1 MHMEQK
7 RSKVILRMCG
17 IAAAISIC
25 CVSCRNAERVQ
36 SAPVRVMSYNVRH
49 CCGSDQ
55 KVDID
60 RTVAA
65 ILREK
70 PDFAGIQELDCRSP
84 KRSGGVDQPA
94 ELGRLTGMHATFAA
108 AVPYPN
114 NGGYGVAV
122 LSKEKPLSVVKLPL
136 PGREPRI
143 LLLCEFKD
151 FWFGTTHLALQSTNR
166 VKSVEIIRKAV
177 EERSSKKPVLL
188 TGDWNASPESDT
200 LVGFKKFMTVLSK
213 ERRRTFHGFK
223 PYKPGSERCID
234 YIAVSSSSASG
245 FEVKDSYVVED
256 TVTSD
261 HFPIVTAVLQK

>member
-1 MHMEQK
+1 MK
-7 RSKVILRMCG
+7 RTDWRFGLL
-17 IAAAISIC
+17 AAAVSVF
-25 CVSCRNAERVQ
+25 CVSCRFAEKVRPV
-36 SAPVRVMSYNVRH
+36 PVRLMSYNVRH
-49 CCGSDQ
+49 CCGADQ

-84 KRSGGVDQPA
+84 NRSGGVDQPA
-94 ELGRLTGMHATFAA
+94 ELGRRTGMHATFAA
-108 AVPYPN
+108 GVKYPN

-122 LSKEKPLSVVKLPL
+122 LSKEKPLSVVRHPL
-136 PGREPRI
+136 PGREPRV

-151 FWFGTTHLALQSTNR
+151 FWFGTTHLSLQSTNR
-166 VKSVEIIRKAV
+166 VKSVEIIRKAIG
-177 EERSSKKPVLL
+177 ERSSNKPVFL

-200 LVGFKKFMTVLSK
+200 LVGFRKFMTVLSK
-213 ERRRTFHGFK
+213 EKSRTFHGFK

-234 YIAVSSSSASG
+234 YIAISSPSELRYEVS
-245 FEVKDSYVVED
+245 DSYVIED

-261 HFPIVTAVLQK
+261 HFPVVTALMHKGR

>member
-1 MHMEQK
+1 MKMIDWLL
-7 RSKVILRMCG
+7 VMVAV
-17 IAAAISIC
+17 AASVF
-25 CVSCRNAERVQ
+25 CVSCRNAEKVQ
-36 SAPVRVMSYNVRH
+36 PVPVRVMSYNVRH

-84 KRSGGVDQPA
+84 NRSDGVDQPA

-108 AVPYPN
+108 GIKYPN

-151 FWFGTTHLALQSTNR
+151 FWFGTTHLSLQATNR
-166 VKSVEIIRKAV
+166 VKSVEIIRKVV
-177 EERSSKKPVLL
+177 EECSSNKPVFL
-188 TGDWNASPESDT
+188 TGDWNASPESET
-200 LVGFKKFMTVLSK
+200 LVEFRKFMTVLSK
-213 ERRRTFHGFK
+213 EKSRTFHGFK
-223 PYKPGSERCID
+223 PYKPGSEHCID
-234 YIAVSSSSASG
+234 YIAVSSPSASG
-245 FEVKDSYVVED
+245 LDVKDSYVVED

-261 HFPIVTAVLQK
+261 HFPVVTAVLQK

>member
-1 MHMEQK
+1 MKK
-7 RSKVILRMCG
+7 RDWLSGMFAVAVSALCVFCCSCKKPQTVPLRL
-17 IAAAISIC
+17 
-25 CVSCRNAERVQ
+25 
-36 SAPVRVMSYNVRH
+36 MSYNVRH
-49 CCGSDQ
+49 CCGADK

-84 KRSGGVDQPA
+84 NRSGGVDQPA
-94 ELGRLTGMHATFAA
+94 ELGRRTGMHATFAA
-108 AVPYPN
+108 GVKYPN

-122 LSKEKPLSVVKLPL
+122 LSKEKPLSVVRLPL
-136 PGREPRI
+136 PGREPRV
-143 LLLCEFKD
+143 LLLCEFRD
-151 FWFGTTHLALQSTNR
+151 FWFGTTHLSLQSTNR
-166 VKSVEIIRKAV
+166 VKSVEIIRKVV
-177 EERSSKKPVLL
+177 EECSSNKPVFL

-213 ERRRTFHGFK
+213 EKSRTFHGFK

-234 YIAVSSSSASG
+234 YIAVSSPSELRY
-245 FEVKDSYVVED
+245 EVSDSYVIED

-261 HFPIVTAVLQK
+261 HFPVVTALMHKGR